1 MRRGKRRGPTSRST
15 ITSSRVDRSG
25 LVHREMVCYDYR
37 DDINASLM
45 HRVVDFVDE
54 TAQVA
59 ADLESAESSRPSEGT
74 RRPARRLI
82 RTRTAEKIPQSSSR
96 GSTQSMEISI
106 RPATHA
112 AISIASSSGA
122 PSTASNSPRY
132 AHFQHRRHTSPA
144 ASSISSL
151 DGSSSI
157 DWQHD
162 APTSS
167 PFHSIHTSRLPW
179 PLSDPVEAH
188 LFRVFVDTFAPRWD
202 TTSSHSVFEKK
213 VPQMAL
219 ENSMLLN
226 AVFLTASQIACRTD
240 ASFPAKTFLYHEQ
253 VLQGLIPYLADHG
266 RIQDEATLVAAM
278 LLRGFEES
286 HGAYY
291 CDMP

>member
-1 MRRGKRRGPTSRST
+1 MRRGKRRGPISRST
-15 ITSSRVDRSG
+15 ITSSHVDKRG
-25 LVHREMVCYDYR
+25 LVRQEMVGNDCREDM
-37 DDINASLM
+37 NASLM
-45 HRVVDFVDE
+45 CYVVNFIDE
-54 TAQVA
+54 SAQVA
-59 ADLESAESSRPSEGT
+59 ADLESAENSRPGDSA

-82 RTRTAEKIPQSSSR
+82 RTRTAEKKPQNSLL
-96 GSTQSMEISI
+96 GSTQPMEISI

-122 PSTASNSPRY
+122 PSTASSSPRY

-151 DGSSSI
+151 DGISPI

-167 PFHSIHTSRLPW
+167 PFHSIHTSRVPW
-179 PLSDPVEAH
+179 PLSDPIEAH

-202 TTSSHSVFEKK
+202 TTSSHSVFEKV

-219 ENSMLLN
+219 ANPMLLN
-226 AVFLTASQIACRTD
+226 AVFMTASQIVCRTD
-240 ASFPAKTFLYHEQ
+240 ASFPANTFLYHER

-286 HGAYY
+286 HGAY
-291 CDMP
+291 CSDI

>member
-1 MRRGKRRGPTSRST
+1 VL
-15 ITSSRVDRSG
+15 I
-25 LVHREMVCYDYR
+25 CC
-37 DDINASLM
+37 
-45 HRVVDFVDE
+45 VVDFVDE

-59 ADLESAESSRPSEGT
+59 ADLESAENSRPSDGS
-74 RRPARRLI
+74 RRPARRVI
-82 RTRTAEKIPQSSSR
+82 RTRTAEKIPQNLSR
-96 GSTQSMEISI
+96 GSTLPMDISV

-112 AISIASSSGA
+112 AVSIASSSGA
-122 PSTASNSPRY
+122 PSTASSSPRY

-144 ASSISSL
+144 ASSVSSL
-151 DGSSSI
+151 DGSSI

-179 PLSDPVEAH
+179 PLSDPIEAH

-202 TTSSHSVFEKK
+202 TTSSYSVFEKT

-226 AVFLTASQIACRTD
+226 AVFMTASQIICRTD
-240 ASFPAKTFLYHEQ
+240 ASFPAKTFLYHER

-286 HGAYY
+286 HGAYC
-291 CDMP
+291 CDIPFRIIN